1 MKPKLILCL
10 ALVLSG
16 GLFFLSATQPVYGY
30 EVLIQLNHTN
40 LNTDYSFLR
49 VTAVRNHST
58 NNEMVF
64 FTVIAMPKDKH
75 QPENF
80 TGLLMIRDSHL
91 NKPDD
96 FITQT
101 SVRARKWPA
110 GRDLE
115 AVPKPLRSKCIAF
128 QFLVAAKYL
137 ETSEFMVEE
146 TPYKYGSPT
155 GYCFNLKEFAE
166 EK

>member
-1 MKPKLILCL
+1 MKPKLLLGL
-10 ALVLSG
+10 ALVLCG
-16 GLFFLSATQPVYGY
+16 GLFFLSATQQAYGY
-30 EVLIQLNHTN
+30 EVVIQLNHTN
-40 LNTDYSFLR
+40 LNTDYSFLQI
-49 VTAVRNHST
+49 TAVRNHST

-64 FTVIAMPKDKH
+64 FTVIVMPKDKH

-80 TGLLMIRDSHL
+80 TGLLVIRDSHL

-96 FITQT
+96 FIAQT
-101 SVRARKWPA
+101 SVRARKWP
-110 GRDLE
+110 GGPGLE
-115 AVPKPLRSKCIAF
+115 AIPKSLWSKCIAF

-137 ETSEFMVEE
+137 ETSEFVVEE